1 MFRAAV
7 DPKKKSSEMRAWRIL
22 PANARNDHRPK
33 TNANCPCV
41 RPHSRESAL
50 CSKFLVLLFL
60 LLGLLH
66 GFVGS
71 FVSVILCVK
80 ERKGCSGR
88 RQAGCDA
95 LCPSEYRPLLETIMA
110 QPFSGF
116 PASPSSPAE
125 LMQIDGSRIHVSV
138 PPTRRFSVRHRH
150 SPTPDCPV
158 LVGRKTT

>member
-66 GFVGS
+66 GFLGS

-80 ERKGCSGR
+80 DVEVKVTTVLPRSTNGQCGR
-88 RQAGCDA
+88 PCWTRDA
-95 LCPSEYRPLLETIMA
+95 
-110 QPFSGF
+110 
-116 PASPSSPAE
+116 
-125 LMQIDGSRIHVSV
+125 HVRLSHCHGN
-138 PPTRRFSVRHRH
+138 TQTSQ
-150 SPTPDCPV
+150 TP
-158 LVGRKTT
+158 R